1 MLGHADV
8 ATTEIY
14 THVTADHVR
23 KAFERS
29 HPRA

>member
-14 THVTADHVR
+14 THVARDHIR
-23 KAFERS
+23 AAHARS